1 MDKIVEIS
9 LSKIEHG
16 KTRTNTGKTS
26 LLHRHLLVNSLL
38 NRVRCTDKN
47 TPSKDTLMNYREPKS
62 LVDMESEDWE
72 IEKIPTLEESSRKQR
87 SRRGDKDLSWRQT
100 SSLVR
105 VTECRDIEIES
116 CQEHTDRSDNKSF
129 SDCAKNITSEDIDSR
144 ITSFEKSGR
153 KRHHVNDCDKL
164 DQICSK
170 KPCLSLNISP
180 KSQEPFAITN
190 LASLFS
196 DMVAN
201 SDRESSKLSLKNNVF
216 SAMVAC

>member
-1 MDKIVEIS
+1 
-9 LSKIEHG
+9 
-16 KTRTNTGKTS
+16 
-26 LLHRHLLVNSLL
+26 
-38 NRVRCTDKN
+38 
-47 TPSKDTLMNYREPKS
+47 MNYREPKS
-62 LVDMESEDWE
+62 LIDMESEDWE

-164 DQICSK
+164 DQICPK